1 MLMKDIEKINSGM
14 KECQVSS
21 PIMDS
26 FNNIFFT
33 LLAEAITAGVI
44 SKLDVFWLW

>member
-14 KECQVSS
+14 KESQVSS